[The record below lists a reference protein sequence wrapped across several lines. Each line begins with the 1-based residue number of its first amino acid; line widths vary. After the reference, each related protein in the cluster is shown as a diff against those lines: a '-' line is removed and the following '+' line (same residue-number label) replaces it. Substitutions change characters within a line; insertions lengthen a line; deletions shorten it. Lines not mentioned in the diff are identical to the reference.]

1 MQEASLSATSDAQV
15 SQSLKQRDVLLKLL
29 PELIIN
35 NTQRKVLESTSRDE
49 QLSDDLRLEL
59 LRHLLV
65 AARFAPLPQHRRKV
79 ETLQNILR

>member
-1 MQEASLSATSDAQV
+1 LEATS
-15 SQSLKQRDVLLKLL
+15 R
-29 PELIIN
+29 N
-35 NTQRKVLESTSRDE
+35 E
-49 QLSDDLRLEL
+49 QLPDDLRFEL